1 MDKKVKSVRLPKDTA
16 EQVEQLADERD
27 ISESDMLRRLVE
39 QGLHGDRLDDLAEQV
54 ERSMQEQNE
63 QLDDLAESVGRIERG
78 LEPSESATAWWRFW

>member
-39 QGLHGDRLDDLAEQV
+39 QGLHGDRLDDLAERVDHTAREQNARLDELVEAV
-54 ERSMQEQNE
+54 ERIEQ
-63 QLDDLAESVGRIERG
+63 DMPDES
-78 LEPSESATAWWRFW
+78 AWWRFW